1 MLRVKAGFL
10 GTLCVVFGAATLFLE
25 ARHSLTGMQV
35 PAVLVDRV
43 EECTAEFQPKG
54 ESRRKEAM
62 SCERAFAFRAAVGEN
77 KVRVHKTFFALL
89 RLPMADGSQRAV
101 KVDLATVNPY
111 LTQLGSS
118 VPVVYDPSKP
128 DDVRLPLTFARVQGY
143 LGLLGLGLLLLA
155 IAFVGPIL
163 RAVLGAFSGR
173 ASSGVEP
180 AAPELTRGQL
190 ALQSAREAQRERAGG
205 TPQRRPAEA
214 RVAAAGGSRRSF
226 GMRS

>member
-25 ARHSLTGMQV
+25 ARHSLTGVQV

-62 SCERAFAFRAAVGEN
+62 PCERAFAFRAAVGEN

-89 RLPMADGSQRAV
+89 RLPLANGSQRAV

-111 LTQLGSS
+111 LTPLGSS
-118 VPVVYDPSKP
+118 VPVVYNPSKP
-128 DDVRLPLTFARVQGY
+128 DDVRLPLTLARVQSN

-155 IAFVGPIL
+155 IAFIGPIL
-163 RAVLGAFSGR
+163 RAVLGAFSGNV
-173 ASSGVEP
+173 SSGAEP
-180 AAPELTRGQL
+180 AAPDLTRGQL
-190 ALQSAREAQRERAGG
+190 ALLSAREAQRERAGG
-205 TPQRRPAEA
+205 APELRRAET
-214 RVAAAGGSRRSF
+214 RIAGGSRRSF